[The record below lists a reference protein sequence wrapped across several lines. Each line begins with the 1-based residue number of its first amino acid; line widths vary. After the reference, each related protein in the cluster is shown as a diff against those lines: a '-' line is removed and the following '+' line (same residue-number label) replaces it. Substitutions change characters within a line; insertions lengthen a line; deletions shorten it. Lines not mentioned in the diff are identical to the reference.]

1 MVMLALY
8 SGLIKWDPKLPQ
20 IFWFF
25 AIENLIFVSI
35 IEEAFWRGF
44 IQREF
49 FRWFGE
55 KGYLANV
62 GCVLVT
68 AFIFAALHYIWV
80 PNIPFLTLV
89 FVAGIIYGSIFQFTR
104 ALEASILC
112 HWLFNI
118 THFLLFTYPCC
129 LKTPAV

>member
-1 MVMLALY
+1 
-8 SGLIKWDPKLPQ
+8 
-20 IFWFF
+20 
-25 AIENLIFVSI
+25 
-35 IEEAFWRGF
+35 
-44 IQREF
+44 
-49 FRWFGE
+49 
-55 KGYLANV
+55 
-62 GCVLVT
+62 
-68 AFIFAALHYIWV
+68 FAALHYIWV